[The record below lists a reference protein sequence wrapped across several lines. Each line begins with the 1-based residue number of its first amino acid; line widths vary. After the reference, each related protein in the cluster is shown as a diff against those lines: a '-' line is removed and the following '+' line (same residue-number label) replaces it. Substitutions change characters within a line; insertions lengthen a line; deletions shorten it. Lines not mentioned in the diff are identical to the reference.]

1 MTTVLITGCSSGFGL
16 EAALAFARRGDT
28 VVATMRNLAKA
39 DTLQRRV
46 EAEGLTVELEELDVT
61 DVGSISR
68 ACTAVTGRHGAVD
81 VLVNNAGVG
90 YAGPVET
97 ISIDRARALMETNFW
112 GAMNTAREV
121 LPRMREQRS
130 GTIINVTSLQG
141 LIPGTIYSGMYSA
154 SKHALNALSEALAAE
169 LDPYGIRVV
178 CIEPGFFATEI
189 AANGTVDQEAP
200 HPAYANDQEWL
211 RKFMEGGVNSGA
223 DPAIVADVIVA
234 AANNPETPLHVPVG
248 DDADMYLA
256 LLDSV
261 DGYEGWM
268 EAVVP
273 VVEGAVGPRPSLD

>member
-141 LIPGTIYSGMYSA
+141 LIPGTMYSGMYS
-154 SKHALNALSEALAAE
+154 
-169 LDPYGIRVV
+169 GVQTR
-178 CIEPGFFATEI
+178 TECVERG
-189 AANGTVDQEAP
+189 ARCRTGPVRHSSGVHRAWV
-200 HPAYANDQEWL
+200 L
-211 RKFMEGGVNSGA
+211 RNR
-223 DPAIVADVIVA
+223 
-234 AANNPETPLHVPVG
+234 NRCQRN
-248 DDADMYLA
+248 
-256 LLDSV
+256 
-261 DGYEGWM
+261 
-268 EAVVP
+268 
-273 VVEGAVGPRPSLD
+273 R